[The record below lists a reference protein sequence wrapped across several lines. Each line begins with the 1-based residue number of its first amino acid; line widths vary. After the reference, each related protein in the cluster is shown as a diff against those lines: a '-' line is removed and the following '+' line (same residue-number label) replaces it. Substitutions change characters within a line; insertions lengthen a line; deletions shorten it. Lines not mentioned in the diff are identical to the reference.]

1 MFTSQHHDTV
11 HAAVLL
17 AYFATLVSISDQRC
31 VGSRSKYGPPKKGK
45 KRKKKK
51 KKKKEK
57 TDILHAVILNVHT
70 MKFCVLELATLDS
83 SNINIYLSDLYNT
96 LGAKNQNGGCSW
108 KIISA
113 VVLESPK
120 THPPASTDTDAS

>member
-1 MFTSQHHDTV
+1 MRGVTD
-11 HAAVLL
+11 
-17 AYFATLVSISDQRC
+17 
-31 VGSRSKYGPPKKGK
+31 PPKREKREKRK
-45 KRKKKK
+45 KRKRKK
-51 KKKKEK
+51 
-57 TDILHAVILNVHT
+57 IHAVILNVHT

-96 LGAKNQNGGCSW
+96 LGAMNQNGGCSW